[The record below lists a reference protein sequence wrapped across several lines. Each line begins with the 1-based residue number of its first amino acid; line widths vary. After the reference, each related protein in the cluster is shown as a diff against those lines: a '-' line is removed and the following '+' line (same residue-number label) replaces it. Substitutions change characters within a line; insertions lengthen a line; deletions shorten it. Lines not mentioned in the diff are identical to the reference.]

1 LRNDFLAVLESDRGG
16 PKAFIGDKA
25 GSGGGHSR
33 SEISL
38 K

>member
-1 LRNDFLAVLESDRGG
+1 VLESDRGG
-16 PKAFIGDKA
+16 PKAFSGDKA
-25 GSGGGHSR
+25 GSGGHSR